1 MKVLN
6 HPNIVNLIEV
16 IDDPTTDHFYMGTP
30 VFFIF
35 HYLPISY
42 PSKRL
47 NSTFCNGTKPLHP
60 IYHSWKRENKIFNL
74 FFQLSCSVLE
84 YVEGKW
90 VCEGAGPPGGIG
102 VNTARRYLRDIVS
115 GLIYL
120 HAHVWHKDI
129 YLFIQHI
136 LYPENLFF

>member
-47 NSTFCNGTKPLHP
+47 NSAFCNGAKPLHP
-60 IYHSWKRENKIFNL
+60 IYHSWKRKKKSLTYFFNFL
-74 FFQLSCSVLE
+74 VQFLNMLKANGYVRVL
-84 YVEGKW
+84 
-90 VCEGAGPPGGIG
+90 
-102 VNTARRYLRDIVS
+102 
-115 GLIYL
+115 GLPVDL
-120 HAHVWHKDI
+120 V
-129 YLFIQHI
+129 
-136 LYPENLFF
+136 

>member
-1 MKVLN
+1 MIQPQITSTWVLPYSLSSITYPF
-6 HPNIVNLIEV
+6 HILPKDLIQLFVMERSL
-16 IDDPTTDHFYMGTP
+16 
-30 VFFIF
+30 FI
-35 HYLPISY
+35 
-42 PSKRL
+42 
-47 NSTFCNGTKPLHP
+47 P
-60 IYHSWKRENKIFNL
+60 IYHSWKRKKIFNL
-74 FFQLSCSVLE
+74 LFQLSCSVLE

-90 VCEGAGPPGGIG
+90 VCEGAGPPGGLG

-120 HAHVWHKDI
+120 HAHVWHRDI

>member
-1 MKVLN
+1 MIQPQITSTWVL
-6 HPNIVNLIEV
+6 PYSLSSI
-16 IDDPTTDHFYMGTP
+16 TYS
-30 VFFIF
+30 F
-35 HYLPISY
+35 HILP
-42 PSKRL
+42 KDL
-47 NSTFCNGTKPLHP
+47 NSAFCNGTKPLHP
-60 IYHSWKRENKIFNL
+60 IYHSWKRKKKIFNL

-120 HAHVWHKDI
+120 HAHVWH
-129 YLFIQHI
+129 
-136 LYPENLFF
+136 